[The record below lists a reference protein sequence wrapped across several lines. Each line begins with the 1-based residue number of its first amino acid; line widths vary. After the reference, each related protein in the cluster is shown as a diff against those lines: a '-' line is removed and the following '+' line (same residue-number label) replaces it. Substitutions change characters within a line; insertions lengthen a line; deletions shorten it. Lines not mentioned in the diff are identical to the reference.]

1 MHDNHHLQS
10 TVAQQNTG
18 ETRDTVL
25 SRRATALLRRLR
37 ISIQSALEINLRI
50 HEMRAI
56 TLLEQ
61 IHRCGYIYRDMKPQN
76 FLIGLGPNGMSDVY
90 LLDFGLSKSITL

>member
-37 ISIQSALEINLRI
+37 ISIQSALEIKLRI
-50 HEMRAI
+50 HAMRAI

-61 IHRCGYIYRDMKPQN
+61 
-76 FLIGLGPNGMSDVY
+76 LV
-90 LLDFGLSKSITL
+90 